1 MVLLCLNPKSKHVE
15 ESHTEPLCH
24 PTRVLSILIYDN
36 YSNGPLCLPTN
47 PTYLSY
53 GFLQRCHQLSCFL
66 CSTLGLKFLSSSCLP
81 NKLYAPFIDIS
92 IISIIILCFI
102 IFFHVSSLIDFT
114 QNKSWDIYLSIFR
127 AHSSASSTVDVQE
140 MIANIHLYEV
150 YAYSLTWGLKS
161 VHCKLTLR
169 RHELIILIWAMDT
182 LERQIVRDK
191 VSKWGSSY
199 LLDLHWATIPSHK
212 LCRWTRLAHIRSL
225 CRPCKSNSNSLLP
238 SV

>member
-1 MVLLCLNPKSKHVE
+1 M
-15 ESHTEPLCH
+15 
-24 PTRVLSILIYDN
+24 
-36 YSNGPLCLPTN
+36 
-47 PTYLSY
+47 
-53 GFLQRCHQLSCFL
+53 
-66 CSTLGLKFLSSSCLP
+66 CS
-81 NKLYAPFIDIS
+81 
-92 IISIIILCFI
+92 I

-127 AHSSASSTVDVQE
+127 AYSSASSMVDVQE
-140 MIANIHLYEV
+140 MIVNINLYEV

-169 RHELIILIWAMDT
+169 RHELIVLIWAMDT

-212 LCRWTRLAHIRSL
+212 LCRWTHLAHIRSL